1 MKSILVVL
9 ITLISFQIQAQIIY
23 TDVDP
28 DVTVEEF
35 LQGYGVDFNNDG
47 KIDVHIALLNNTGVW
62 VMHLI
67 PDSAADNTF
76 VIYDGEEASIL
87 ELDDEIAPASNWYQ
101 LGEGWG
107 GLLYGYWEE
116 SGEYG
121 NWTGTQEDKYLGIKF
136 EIGAEFHYGWI
147 HLTTHQYSYTEMD
160 FTIYDYAYNS
170 TADELILAGDKGTG
184 AGNVTHTLNLI
195 SVYPNPTAG
204 ILHYNNIPNLKH
216 ITVFDLNGK
225 QHFCSIDKLGH
236 LIDLSEL
243 NKGIYLLKFETKQGS
258 IVKRIVKN

>member
-1 MKSILVVL
+1 
-9 ITLISFQIQAQIIY
+9 
-23 TDVDP
+23 
-28 DVTVEEF
+28 
-35 LQGYGVDFNNDG
+35 
-47 KIDVHIALLNNTGVW
+47 
-62 VMHLI
+62 
-67 PDSAADNTF
+67 
-76 VIYDGEEASIL
+76 
-87 ELDDEIAPASNWYQ
+87 
-101 LGEGWG
+101 
-107 GLLYGYWEE
+107 
-116 SGEYG
+116 
-121 NWTGTQEDKYLGIKF
+121 
-136 EIGAEFHYGWI
+136 
-147 HLTTHQYSYTEMD
+147 MD